1 MVWFSLDIPRA
12 RILESEVQNEIT
24 IRKKI
29 TIRKLD

>member
-1 MVWFSLDIPRA
+1 MVWSSLDIPRA
-12 RILESEVQNEIT
+12 GILEPEVQNEIT